1 MVTPLRERGSHA
13 DNCQSRSSIGAS
25 PLTKAIRAIRGMND
39 LLPDAVE
46 IWQRVEDT
54 ARGLLDGYGY
64 RELRLPVVEM
74 TELFARSI
82 GQDTDIVEKEMY
94 TFEDRNGDSLTL
106 RPEGTAGCVR
116 AGIENGLLHNQMQRF
131 WYAGPMFR
139 HERPQKGRY
148 RQFHQIGVEA
158 FGMPGPDIDAELILL
173 TARLW
178 RKLGLGELRLEL
190 NSLGTPEARTV
201 YRDKLVRYLRE
212 RDAELDE
219 DSRRRLE
226 RNPLRVLDSKNPAMQ
241 SIIRAAPVL
250 ADFLDD
256 VSRAHFEEFC
266 ARIKRS
272 GVDFHVNPRLVRGLD
287 YYTRTV
293 FEWVSERLGAQ
304 SAVCAGGRYDG
315 LVEVLGGKPTPAAGF
330 AIGLERLVELLSVQ
344 AVGRSDAHPQAY
356 MILLGDAA
364 ERDGPAIAESLRDVG
379 VRVQCNCGGG
389 NLTAQLRRA
398 DRSGAELAL
407 ILGEQETQTKSIAI
421 KNLRQ
426 AEAQQSVLLSELDNQ
441 LRRKLSVTKIN

>member
-1 MVTPLRERGSHA
+1 
-13 DNCQSRSSIGAS
+13 
-25 PLTKAIRAIRGMND
+25 MND

-46 IWQRVEDT
+46 TWQRVEDT
-54 ARGLLDGYGY
+54 AREVLDSYGY
-64 RELRLPVVEM
+64 REIRLPVVEA

-82 GQDTDIVEKEMY
+82 GQHTDIVEKEMY
-94 TFEDRNGDSLTL
+94 SFEDRNGDSLTL

-116 AGIENGLLHNQMQRF
+116 AGIENGLLHNQIQRL

-158 FGMPGPDIDAELILL
+158 FGMSGPDVDAELVLL

-178 RKLGLGELRLEL
+178 RKLGLGGLRLEL
-190 NSLGTPEARTV
+190 NSLGTPEARAV
-201 YRDKLVRYLRE
+201 YRDQLVSYLRARE
-212 RDAELDE
+212 AELDE

-241 SIIRAAPVL
+241 PIIRAAPAL
-250 ADFLDD
+250 ENYLDD
-256 VSRAHFEEFC
+256 ISRAHFEELR
-266 ARIKRS
+266 AVLTRN

-287 YYTRTV
+287 YYSRTV
-293 FEWVSERLGAQ
+293 FEWISEGLGAQ

-315 LVEVLGGKPTPAAGF
+315 LVEVLGGKPTPAAGL
-330 AIGLERLVELLSVQ
+330 AIGLERLLGLLS
-344 AVGRSDAHPQAY
+344 APASGRSDARPQVY
-356 MILLGDAA
+356 VVLLGEAA
-364 ERDGPAIAESLRDVG
+364 EREGLPIAESLRDLG

-389 NLTAQLRRA
+389 QLAAQLRRA

-407 ILGEQETQTKSIAI
+407 ILGEEEAQTKSIGI
-421 KNLRQ
+421 KNLRRPETQ
-426 AEAQQSVLLSELDNQ
+426 ERVPLSELGDQ
-441 LRRKLSVTKIN
+441 LRRRLSLGKV

>member
-1 MVTPLRERGSHA
+1 
-13 DNCQSRSSIGAS
+13 
-25 PLTKAIRAIRGMND
+25 MND

-54 ARGLLDGYGY
+54 AREVLDSYGY
-64 RELRLPVVEM
+64 REVRLPVVEA

-82 GQDTDIVEKEMY
+82 GQHTDIVEKEMY
-94 TFEDRNGDSLTL
+94 TFEDRNGESLTL

-116 AGIENGLLHNQMQRF
+116 AGIENGLLHNQIQRL

-158 FGMPGPDIDAELILL
+158 FGMSGPDIDTELVLL

-178 RKLGLGELRLEL
+178 RKLGLGDLRLEL
-190 NSLGTPEARTV
+190 NSLGTPAARAV
-201 YRDKLVRYLRE
+201 YRGKLVCYLRA
-212 RDAELDE
+212 RDAELDD
-219 DSRRRLE
+219 DSRHRLE

-241 SIIRAAPVL
+241 PIIRAAPAL
-250 ADFLDD
+250 KDYLDD
-256 VSRAHFEEFC
+256 ASRAHFEELC
-266 ARIKRS
+266 AGLKRS

-293 FEWVSERLGAQ
+293 FEWVTERLGAQ

-315 LVEVLGGKPTPAAGF
+315 LVQVLGGKPTPAAGF
-330 AIGLERLVELLSVQ
+330 AIGLERLVELLSAQ
-344 AVGRSDAHPQAY
+344 ASGRSGARPQVY
-356 MILLGDAA
+356 VVLLGDAA
-364 ERDGPAIAESLRDVG
+364 EGEGLVIAESLRDLG
-379 VRVQCNCGGG
+379 VRVQCDCGGG
-389 NLTAQLRRA
+389 HLTAQLRRA

-407 ILGEQETQTKSIAI
+407 ILGEEEVQIKSITI

-426 AEAQQSVLLSELDNQ
+426 AEAQQRVPLSELSDL
-441 LRRKLSVTKIN
+441 LRRRLSLRKV